1 MLVGGVQ
8 MNEPVKSYR
17 ELRIWQKA
25 MDLVPK
31 VYEQVKKLP
40 KEETYA
46 LGDQIRRSAVSIPAN
61 IAEGHARQHTKEF
74 IQHLSIAKGS
84 LAELDTLL
92 ELGQRLGYLN
102 QLGLSEINR
111 AIVDLRMP
119 LQGLINKLRA
129 KL

>member
-1 MLVGGVQ
+1 